1 MKFYDCATAPSPRRV
16 RIFIA
21 EKKADIPTVQV
32 DLRAAEQLTEAF
44 RAKNPRCTVP
54 VLELDDGTCLGETIA
69 ICDYLESIYPQPPL
83 LGRTPKERALV
94 LMWNH
99 WIEDLGFS
107 AAAEAFRNSAPSFK
121 DRAIPGPENLEQ
133 IPALAE
139 RGRKRIGLFYRLLNE
154 QLARQAY
161 VAGEV
166 FTLADITALV
176 VADFAQ
182 RLKLAPADSYG
193 AFITWQ
199 QRVSARPGA
208 VA

>member
-32 DLRAAEQLTEAF
+32 DLRAAEHLTEAF

-69 ICDYLESIYPQPPL
+69 ICDYLESIYPQAPL

-121 DRAIPGPENLEQ
+121 DRAIPGPENL
-133 IPALAE
+133 
-139 RGRKRIGLFYRLLNE
+139 
-154 QLARQAY
+154 
-161 VAGEV
+161 
-166 FTLADITALV
+166 
-176 VADFAQ
+176 
-182 RLKLAPADSYG
+182 
-193 AFITWQ
+193 
-199 QRVSARPGA
+199 
-208 VA
+208 

>member
-16 RIFIA
+16 RVFIT
-21 EKKADIPTVQV
+21 EKKINIPTVQV
-32 DLRAAEQLTEAF
+32 DLRAGEQLTEVF

-69 ICDYLESIYPQPPL
+69 ICDYLESVYPHPPL

-107 AAAEAFRNSAPSFK
+107 AVAEAFRNSAPGFK
-121 DRAIPGPENLEQ
+121 DRALPGPENLEQ

-139 RGRKRIGLFYRLLNE
+139 RGRKRIGLFYRLLDE

-161 VAGEV
+161 VAGDI
-166 FTLADITALV
+166 FTLADISALV

-182 RLKLAPADSYG
+182 RLKLAPAGLYS
-193 AFITWQ
+193 AFTAWQ
-199 QRVSARPGA
+199 QRVSARPSAA
-208 VA
+208 V